1 MQEKQIRK
9 FGLLTAVSMIV
20 GIVVGSGIFFKTDN
34 ILEAVN
40 GSVLLGVLAWVLG
53 GIGIVFGTLS
63 IAVLAKRDENVGGL
77 ITYCEMT
84 WGKHLGYLAGWFQ
97 TVFYYPILTAVLS
110 WVSAMYLTMLL
121 GWTEPQSVFGLN
133 LTFLPDWA
141 FPFSVNEWVLS
152 LSLIA
157 GIYTF
162 NSFKTL
168 WAGKFQSIAMI
179 IKLSALVLLAFFGLS
194 RGSVTEVIHFQ
205 DLSIISGGFFVAL
218 VPIAFAYDG
227 WQVAPSIAHEIK
239 NPKRNLPL
247 ALSISPLIIMSI
259 YVAYFLGINAVLGPD
274 KILELGDGAVS
285 VFAQMIFGD
294 MGYRLVLLAVSI
306 SIMGTLNGLILAY
319 IRLPYALALRNEL
332 PMSEQLSKLDKKT
345 DIPKTSA
352 LLTLIIS
359 LFWLLIHFGTTTGV
373 IYLNWSIFSGISID
387 EISIMLMY
395 VFLLAIFMGIIN
407 DYKNGE
413 VEGTLNGLVYPFFA
427 IVGAIA
433 ALYGAFSNPKVALYL
448 ALSIIVIIL
457 GLFIRPKKKV

>member
-1 MQEKQIRK
+1 MNTQKRK
-9 FGLLTAVSMIV
+9 FGLLTAISMIV

-34 ILEAVN
+34 ILAAVN
-40 GSVLLGVLAWVLG
+40 GSVLLGVMAWILG

-84 WGKHLGYLAGWFQ
+84 WGKNLGYLAGWFQ

-110 WVSAMYLTMLL
+110 WVAAMYLSMLL
-121 GWTEPQSVFGLN
+121 GWTNPQTLFGISLS
-133 LTFLPDWA
+133 FLPEWS
-141 FPFSVNEWVLS
+141 FPFSVNEWVLTIILI
-152 LSLIA
+152 LS
-157 GIYTF
+157 IYVL

-168 WAGKFQSIAMI
+168 WAGRFQSVSMF
-179 IKLSALVLLAFFGLS
+179 IKLSALVLLAFFGLTS
-194 RGSVTEVIHFQ
+194 QSNLQVVQ
-205 DLSIISGGFFVAL
+205 LSDFGLISTGFFAAL

-247 ALSISPLIIMSI
+247 ALSISPLIIMVI
-259 YVAYFLGINAVLGPD
+259 YVAYFLGINSVLGPE

-285 VFAQMIFGD
+285 LFAQMIFGD
-294 MGYRLVLLAVSI
+294 MGYKLVLLAVTI
-306 SIMGTLNGLILAY
+306 SITGTLNGLILAY

-332 PMSEQLSKLDKKT
+332 PMSSVLSQVDEKT
-345 DIPKTSA
+345 DIPYASA
-352 LLTLIIS
+352 ILTLMIS
-359 LFWLLIHFGTTTGV
+359 LFWLLIHFGTTSGV

-407 DYKNGE
+407 DYKNGKINE
-413 VEGTLNGLVYPFFA
+413 THYGLVYPFFA
-427 IVGAIA
+427 IIGALA

-448 ALSIIVIIL
+448 ALSITIIL
-457 GLFIRPKKKV
+457 LGLVIRPKRKV